1 MKTRS
6 LPPVW
11 ADTSGGENVNPWSC
25 DGPIGECGAIT
36 GLDRLEHQICREDG
50 GHLPRSVAWQ
60 AFLGLVGQGREAWRT
75 FLRVVWHARLD
86 GPFGNSGTWTRGLAG
101 LFNATGT

>member
-1 MKTRS
+1 MALLASAEPSPDST
-6 LPPVW
+6 VW
-11 ADTSGGENVNPWSC
+11 SIKSA
-25 DGPIGECGAIT
+25 AKT

-101 LFNATGT
+101 LFYATGT